1 MQNIILGLALYTALV
16 YVLVVASFEMMWG
29 VEAAS
34 VISDRYD
41 YSYNIPNTTIS
52 ISIDALPRD
61 VYKDTK
67 ALASILLTMS
77 ACSFLVSAVAIV
89 SICSKSCRSQMPNA
103 WWPNEL
109 LVAIST
115 FAVSMLPFAYG
126 AFILWKYDTMS
137 EQDKTTWNNVDS
149 RFMHV
154 FSQSE
159 PLLIMTALPFA
170 YWSIVCI
177 VLAIHYLRQSD

>member
-1 MQNIILGLALYTALV
+1 
-16 YVLVVASFEMMWG
+16 MMWG

-34 VISDRYD
+34 VISDRYE

-77 ACSFLVSAVAIV
+77 ACSFLVSGVAIA
-89 SICSKSCRSQMPNA
+89 SICVKNFRSRMPNA

-109 LVAIST
+109 LVAMST

-126 AFILWKYDTMS
+126 AFILWKYETMS

-154 FSQSE
+154 FSQSK

-170 YWSIVCI
+170 FWSIVCT
-177 VLAIHYLRQSD
+177 VLAIQYLRQSN

>member
-1 MQNIILGLALYTALV
+1 MLNIIIGLVLYISLAYT
-16 YVLVVASFEMMWG
+16 LVVASYEMIWG

-77 ACSFLVSAVAIV
+77 ACSFMLSALAIA
-89 SICSKSCRSQMPNA
+89 SICWKRCRSQIPNA

-109 LVAIST
+109 FVALAT
-115 FAVSMLPFAYG
+115 VAVSMLPFAYG

-159 PLLIMTALPFA
+159 PLLIMTAFPFA
-170 YWSIVCI
+170 FWFIVCV
-177 VLAIHYLRQSD
+177 VLGFQYLCKSD

>member
-1 MQNIILGLALYTALV
+1 MPDIIIGLVFYIALAYT
-16 YVLVVASFEMMWG
+16 LVVASYEMMWG

-34 VISDRYD
+34 VISDRYH
-41 YSYNIPNTTIS
+41 YSYNIPNTTVYIS
-52 ISIDALPRD
+52 IEALPRD

-77 ACSFLVSAVAIV
+77 ACTFLLSSVAIA
-89 SICSKSCRSQMPNA
+89 SICWKKCRSQMPNA

-109 LVAIST
+109 FLALST
-115 FAVSMLPFAYG
+115 FSMSMLPFSYG

-137 EQDKTTWNNVDS
+137 EQDKTMWNNVDP

-159 PLLIMTALPFA
+159 PLLIMTAFPFA
-170 YWSIVCI
+170 AWSIVCI
-177 VLAIHYLRQSD
+177 VFGIQYLRQSD